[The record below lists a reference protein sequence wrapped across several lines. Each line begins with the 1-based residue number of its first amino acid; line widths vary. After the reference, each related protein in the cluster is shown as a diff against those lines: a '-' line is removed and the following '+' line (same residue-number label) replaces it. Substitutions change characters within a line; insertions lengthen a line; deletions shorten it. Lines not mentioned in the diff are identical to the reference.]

1 MGKLVRLKLLSIKYW
16 ENYNK
21 DNTVEYVKKYCKEDA
36 DELIRQADM
45 LLNQTFVFQDKWDM
59 EPCRVPYTISLDTWV
74 ESPNGDEEW
83 VFMLNRHD
91 FLLKLWYAFLL
102 TDEEKYIAKLRW
114 YIFDWIKKNPITEK
128 GTDATRTIDTGI
140 RCMNWC
146 YLILPMYAIG
156 VINDEEVV
164 HLLDVLNEQILNM
177 RKRYIGKYTLS
188 NWGVL
193 QTTAICVAYT
203 LYREFLSEEIE
214 AWAWNELANQ
224 LELQILDDG
233 GHWEQSAMYHVEVLN
248 SISKVLQQTYVAKT
262 LNIAIS
268 SDAED
273 AIDVCKEWTS
283 NDEAFAGP
291 GEGYDGLSNGW
302 LVNAVRV
309 LSRHVLH
316 TVDPEGNQLA
326 QCDSDVT
333 NIEDVMARATLLLE
347 GSEIYRYMA
356 GRHMDMDSVWQF
368 GNSGIV
374 RFERTVPVSPIQLI
388 WDGKYCG
395 NINIRT
401 SWEKDA
407 NYTWVKNS
415 ALGSAHGHADQG
427 HMSLYLKG
435 KPFLVDS
442 GRYTYREDDPLR
454 MALKNPNAHNV
465 CVVDDVSGGNA
476 DSSWTYDSYAEV
488 GKNYFESKKGVHF
501 VEMPSYGAL
510 KNGVT
515 YGIIRRV
522 LILDDGVWISVQ
534 DVVCNGEHKAVE
546 YFHLDDAVKVE
557 RDNQCIHLK
566 NGDITLNVYSDENI
580 DVKNGII
587 SKKYNELLDA
597 VLLEKN
603 ATFKDRYISNV
614 VFADEEFKIKPIDI
628 YQYGKDVPAT
638 KEVVQA
644 WDIETED
651 GLQWSIVI
659 WNSETYR
666 GGKMYYCH
674 DVPIYG
680 KAVAIRWKGENYQ
693 RIRIKN

>member
-388 WDGKYCG
+388 WDGEYCG
-395 NINIRT
+395 NINIRS
-401 SWEKDA
+401 SWETDA
-407 NYTWVKNS
+407 NYTWLKNS

>member
-1 MGKLVRLKLLSIKYW
+1 MGKLVRLKLLAIKYW

-114 YIFDWIKKNPITEK
+114 YIFDWIGKNPITEK

-156 VINDEEVV
+156 IIDDNEVV

-347 GSEIYRYMA
+347 GGEIYRYMA

-368 GNSGIV
+368 GERGIS
-374 RFERTVPVSPIQLI
+374 RFEKTVPVSPMQLI
-388 WDGKYCG
+388 WNGEYCG
-395 NINIRT
+395 NINIRS
-401 SWEKDA
+401 SWEADA
-407 NYTWVKNS
+407 NYTWLKNS

-442 GRYTYREDDPLR
+442 GRYTYREDEPLR
-454 MALKNPNAHNV
+454 MALKNPDAHNV
-465 CVVDDVSGGNA
+465 CVIDEESGGNA
-476 DSSWTYDSYAEV
+476 DTSWTYDSYAEV
-488 GKNYFESKKGVHF
+488 GKNYFESKKGAHF
-501 VEMPSYGAL
+501 IEMPSYGTL

-557 RDNQCIHLK
+557 RDNECIHLK

-614 VFADEEFKIKPIDI
+614 VFADEKFRIKPIDI